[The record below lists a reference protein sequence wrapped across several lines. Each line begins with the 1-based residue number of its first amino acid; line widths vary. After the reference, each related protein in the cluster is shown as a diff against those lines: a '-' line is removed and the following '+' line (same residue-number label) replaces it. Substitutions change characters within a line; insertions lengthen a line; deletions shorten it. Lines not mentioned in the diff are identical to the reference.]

1 MKSMASELEATMMET
16 GQQVLGRTVE
26 LVMAP
31 FDNQAMLW
39 IAVPLIMATLF
50 MTLYFARY
58 KREELGWNTAFGNT
72 MVFLFVALNIIKE
85 MYYENGV
92 GDLEHIYSNDL
103 YFSISVG
110 LIGASFLLMSVTYFH
125 LLPKRL
131 AFFIFSAAPIN
142 VSIYVVMAV
151 VYASLP
157 TDHVTVLAG
166 IAFLVLIVIVSKILQ
181 LLLRVLGLEYHS
193 KLVSMELPEEIAK
206 RVRKLEEEEE
216 EKEKLAKK
224 TKKIEKEV
232 KETEG
237 VDK

>member
-1 MKSMASELEATMMET
+1 MASEAELMET
-16 GQQVLGRTVE
+16 GEQVLVRTAE

-31 FDNQAMLW
+31 LDNQAMLW
-39 IAVPLIMATLF
+39 IAVPLIIATLF

-58 KREELGWNTAFGNT
+58 KKEELGWNTAFGNT

-92 GDLEHIYSNDL
+92 GDLENIYSNDL

-110 LIGASFLLMSVTYFH
+110 LIGASFFLMAVTYLH

-151 VYASLP
+151 VYANVP
-157 TDHVTVLAG
+157 TDYLTVLAG
-166 IAFLVLIVIVSKILQ
+166 VAFLVLIVIVAKILQ

-193 KLVSMELPEEIAK
+193 KLVSMELSEELAEK
-206 RVRKLEEEEE
+206 VKKLEDEEE
-216 EKEKLAKK
+216 EKKEAVKKAEKAKK
-224 TKKIEKEV
+224 EVTEKE
-232 KETEG
+232 ET
-237 VDK
+237 KT